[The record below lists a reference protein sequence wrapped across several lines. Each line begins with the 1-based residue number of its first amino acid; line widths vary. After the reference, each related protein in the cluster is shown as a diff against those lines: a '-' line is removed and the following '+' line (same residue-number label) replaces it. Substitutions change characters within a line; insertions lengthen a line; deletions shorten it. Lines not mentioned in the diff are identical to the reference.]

1 MSTSVSDYL
10 AKQQQ
15 VNANSPLL
23 SYFVAFEELYNKKL
37 YHQLTIKL
45 LQFIQNENPKNL
57 VELYENFISDFE
69 TRIKHLSLVE
79 MSSRIIDQIP
89 LAEAKLQFIEKIQ
102 GKVKNDVLSNIL
114 CNIIIGQIKLSSGDF
129 KGTKEII
136 ETNDSL
142 IDSEMGITTIHARFY
157 QLASDYYQKVGNHAE
172 YYHNALRYLGCCG
185 TAGVDI
191 SESDEVLAQRAFTL
205 ALAAILGKDVYNFGE
220 LLLHPILKKLKPGHV
235 YMRDMLNAFNSGN
248 ISLFDELKPKWS
260 TQLDLS
266 TNEIDMRTKIC
277 LLCLMELAFSAPS
290 GVLTFKNISDS
301 TRLPIGDVE
310 LLVMKAL
317 SKGLVKGN
325 IDEVE
330 SKVTITWV
338 QPRVLNKNQ
347 ISNMKGRLESWIKD
361 VNEFSS
367 KLETRA
373 QEIIA

>member
-1 MSTSVSDYL
+1 
-10 AKQQQ
+10 
-15 VNANSPLL
+15 
-23 SYFVAFEELYNKKL
+23 
-37 YHQLTIKL
+37 
-45 LQFIQNENPKNL
+45 
-57 VELYENFISDFE
+57 
-69 TRIKHLSLVE
+69 
-79 MSSRIIDQIP
+79 
-89 LAEAKLQFIEKIQ
+89 
-102 GKVKNDVLSNIL
+102 
-114 CNIIIGQIKLSSGDF
+114 
-129 KGTKEII
+129 
-136 ETNDSL
+136 
-142 IDSEMGITTIHARFY
+142 MGITTIHARFY

-220 LLLHPILKKLKPGHV
+220 LLLHPILKKLKPEHV